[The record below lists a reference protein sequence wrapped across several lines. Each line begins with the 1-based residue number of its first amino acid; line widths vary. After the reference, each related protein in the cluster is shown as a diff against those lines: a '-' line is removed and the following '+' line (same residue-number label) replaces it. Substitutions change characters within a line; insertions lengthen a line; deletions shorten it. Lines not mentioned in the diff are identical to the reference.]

1 MWILDSEG
9 DFLEGKR
16 VWLKPGKKY
25 LFGRIKQDGVRH
37 AIQHASISRKHFVI
51 DVSSVKPGDGSHIHT
66 RSEITVSDQGSKCGT
81 TVDGEQIKGLSKRL
95 GREEHRI
102 VLGRYQFPL
111 RIRWQPTVLS
121 FSFSSKELKAKD
133 PLAPIRSRLED
144 LDIKTI
150 IPYVVGK
157 TTHVVQNKRN
167 TAKGLQ
173 ALINGQYI
181 VQDSYVDALVYA
193 ATPGDLDNIES
204 LSPLEENFDA
214 AWPDPSEHLPP
225 PGKEPI
231 KRPPEAFA
239 PNNDRVDVFEDYT
252 FVFCDSSQFE
262 NLQAPITNGHGKALL
277 FPIENG
283 VTTAEEIL
291 QFMGNAAGQAGLGS
305 EREGPGGVVLVR
317 FRAKGHYES
326 WSIELGNQVALMM
339 DQRVI
344 EQSEFLDVILGNDAS
359 SLCRPLPREI
369 GASQEASPPRAP
381 SEPAPAL
388 DKDRLPLPASQQDS
402 QRPEVVEQLKK
413 RRRAHNFVSKIKTF
427 DDGFDMESIPAYT
440 MEGDAVEPE
449 SQYMEIEPVG
459 HQLNE
464 SQARNDEDEVMA
476 SLLPGANAMKKR
488 RVESGQYNRVEED
501 IAPKEVVRKPKRRKL
516 DVLEAARQHREAEEK
531 AAQEQRRDEAASI
544 QASLQDMSIEQMKNL
559 VIVEEMELPSRDT
572 RPQPVDEGNR
582 WDDRWNGRKN
592 FKKFRRKGHARMPRN
607 RIQTVIVPLEEV
619 KRKDY
624 GVGDIY
630 WAGNRNTPDSS
641 ARDRG
646 SNKERQPSQPQTS
659 QSEIAESIS
668 QLPGH
673 RDSTSP
679 PPRNARSQRN
689 QKRPREVADSD
700 SDNELRFRFR
710 RKR

>member
-9 DFLEGKR
+9 DFLEGRR

-37 AIQHASISRKHFVI
+37 AIQHASISRKHLVI
-51 DVSSVKPGDGSHIHT
+51 EVSPVKPGDGSHIHT
-66 RSEITVSDQGSKCGT
+66 KSEITVSDQGSKCGT

-95 GREEHRI
+95 SGEEHTI
-102 VLGRYQFPL
+102 ILGRYQNPL
-111 RIRWQPTVLS
+111 RIRWQSTVLS

-133 PLAPIRSRLED
+133 PLGPIRSRLED

-193 ATPGDLDNIES
+193 ATPGDLENIES

-231 KRPPEAFA
+231 QRPPEAFA
-239 PNNDRVDVFEDYT
+239 PNKDRINVFEGYT
-252 FVFCDSSQFE
+252 FVFCDTSQFE
-262 NLQAPITNGHGKALL
+262 NLQAPITNGHGKAL
-277 FPIENG
+277 FYQIENG
-283 VTTAEEIL
+283 VTTAEEII
-291 QFMGNAAGQAGLGS
+291 QFMRSAAGQKGLGS
-305 EREGPGGVVLVR
+305 EHEGPGVVLVR
-317 FRAKGHYES
+317 FRAKGRYES

-344 EQSEFLDVILGNDAS
+344 EQSEFLDAILRNDAS

-369 GASQEASPPRAP
+369 EPSQEAIPPRAP
-381 SEPAPAL
+381 SEPTPAME
-388 DKDRLPLPASQQDS
+388 REAQSQQAPQQDTQTS
-402 QRPEVVEQLKK
+402 EAVEQPRK
-413 RRRAHNFVSKIKTF
+413 RRRVHNFVSKVKTF
-427 DDGFDMESIPAYT
+427 DDGFDMESIPVYT
-440 MEGDAVEPE
+440 LEEGEFAQPE
-449 SQYMEIEPVG
+449 SQYMEMEPATS
-459 HQLNE
+459 QQIQ
-464 SQARNDEDEVMA
+464 SQARTDEEDMMA

-488 RVESGQYNRVEED
+488 RAESSQNNRQEEN
-501 IAPKEVVRKPKRRKL
+501 IAPKEVIRKPKRQKL
-516 DVLEAARQHREAEEK
+516 DVLEAARQHREAEEN
-531 AAQEQRRDEAASI
+531 AAQEQRREEEASL

-559 VIVEEMELPSRDT
+559 VIVEEMEVPSRDVRSQT
-572 RPQPVDEGNR
+572 VDEGNR
-582 WDDRWNGRKN
+582 WNDQWNGRKN
-592 FKKFRRKGHARMPRN
+592 FKKFRRKGDLNMPRN

-630 WAGNRNTPDSS
+630 WAGNRSTPDSS
-641 ARDRG
+641 TRDRD
-646 SNKERQPSQPQTS
+646 SNKERQPSQPQMT
-659 QSEIAESIS
+659 QSDIAESIS
-668 QLPGH
+668 QQPIQK
-673 RDSTSP
+673 DPTPP
-679 PPRNARSQRN
+679 PPRNPRSQRT
-689 QKRPREVADSD
+689 QKRAREVPDSD

>member
-51 DVSSVKPGDGSHIHT
+51 DVCPVKPGDGSHIHT
-66 RSEITVSDQGSKCGT
+66 KSEITVSDQGSKCGT

-95 GREEHRI
+95 SGDEHTI
-102 VLGRYQFPL
+102 ILGRYQFPL
-111 RIRWQPTVLS
+111 RIRWQSTVLS

-173 ALINGQYI
+173 ALINGQFI
-181 VQDSYVDALVYA
+181 VKDSYVDALVYA

-204 LSPLEENFDA
+204 LSPLEENYDA

-231 KRPPEAFA
+231 QRPPEAFA
-239 PNNDRVDVFEDYT
+239 PNNDRINVFEDYT

-277 FPIENG
+277 FPIQNG
-283 VTTAEEIL
+283 VTTAEELL
-291 QFMGNAAGQAGLGS
+291 QFMRNAAGQKGLGS

-326 WSIELGNQVALMM
+326 WSIGLGNQVALSM

-344 EQSEFLDVILGNDAS
+344 EQSEFLDAILGNDAS

-381 SEPAPAL
+381 SEPATAL
-388 DKDRLPLPASQQDS
+388 DKDHPPQQASQQDS
-402 QRPEVVEQLKK
+402 QGSEVAEQPKK
-413 RRRAHNFVSKIKTF
+413 RRRVHNFVSKVKTF

-440 MEGDAVEPE
+440 LEEGDEPE
-449 SQYMEIEPVG
+449 SQYMETEPVVD
-459 HQLNE
+459 HQNE
-464 SQARNDEDEVMA
+464 NQTRNDEDEVMA
-476 SLLPGANAMKKR
+476 SLLPGANAMKRR
-488 RVESGQYNRVEED
+488 RVESGQHNRLEES
-501 IAPKEVVRKPKRRKL
+501 IVPKKVVRKPKRRKL

-531 AAQEQRRDEAASI
+531 AAREQRRDEEASI

-572 RPQPVDEGNR
+572 RPQPVDEGTR
-582 WDDRWNGRKN
+582 WNDRWNGRKN
-592 FKKFRRKGHARMPRN
+592 FKKFRRKGDSNVSRS

-641 ARDRG
+641 TRDRG
-646 SNKERQPSQPQTS
+646 SNKERQPSHPQTS
-659 QSEIAESIS
+659 QSEIAESMS
-668 QLPGH
+668 QQPIQK
-673 RDSTSP
+673 DPTP
-679 PPRNARSQRN
+679 QPPRNPRFQRN
-689 QKRPREVADSD
+689 QKRPREVPDSD